1 MDTQT
6 ILIAELITLIL
17 INLVTIIA
25 GFFIFKMIMKEFKK
39 PLELPAPPAETSDNS
54 FDLGIENQ
62 LIHTKTF
69 MELIQDIAKN
79 FVTVNWKNFIDEY
92 EMKKITESRLK
103 LLIKETAD
111 QVYNAID
118 SSKATKFT
126 IQNTVL
132 KDDFYYKYIILLV
145 TNYIKS
151 LHQSQV

>member
-25 GFFIFKMIMKEFKK
+25 GFFIFKMIIKEFKK
-39 PLELPAPPAETSDNS
+39 PLELPAPPTETSDNS
-54 FDLGIENQ
+54 FDLGMENQ
-62 LIHTKTF
+62 LMHTKTF
-69 MELIQDIAKN
+69 MELIQKNAKN

>member
-39 PLELPAPPAETSDNS
+39 PLELPPPPDETSDSS
-54 FDLGIENQ
+54 FDLGMENQ

-92 EMKKITESRLK
+92 EMKKVTESRLK

-132 KDDFYYKYIILLV
+132 KDDFYYKYIVLLV